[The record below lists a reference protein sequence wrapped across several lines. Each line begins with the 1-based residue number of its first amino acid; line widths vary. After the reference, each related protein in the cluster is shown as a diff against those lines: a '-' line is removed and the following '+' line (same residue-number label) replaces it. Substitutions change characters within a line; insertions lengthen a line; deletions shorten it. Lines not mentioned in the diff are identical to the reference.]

1 MTISLQKYTG
11 ASQQQQ
17 LLGDYHL
24 ADLTYTGSPQKVV
37 AKLAHDHDRDL
48 ILIFQAD
55 QLVGA
60 FCLHQHAGPVAY
72 GGNANSDLL
81 IRSLSIDERFRGHGY
96 ALVAMQQLPAYV
108 RQQYPQIKRLILAV
122 NHANLPAQHL
132 YQRAGFQDT
141 RWRPVGPLGV
151 QWVLIKVL

>member
-60 FCLHQHAGPVAY
+60 FCLHQHAGPV
-72 GGNANSDLL
+72 
-81 IRSLSIDERFRGHGY
+81 RGHGY
-96 ALVAMQQLPAYV
+96 ALMAMQQLPAYV